1 MLLRHQPNGEGR
13 VVRILKRLRT
23 AGCARG
29 SSLGRVYQVHLVWEK
44 KLAPSSVVVAVSALR
59 FLYRR
64 PLHKDWNFDQV
75 IPAPH
80 QSDWLQRTSINDKQ
94 CLGEDLDVEQAILD
108 ERGCGSEIHRH

>member
-1 MLLRHQPNGEGR
+1 MLLRHEPNAEGSAGRTVKR
-13 VVRILKRLRT
+13 VRT
-23 AGCARG
+23 AGCAPV
-29 SSLGRVYQVHLVWEK
+29 SSLDGVSKVHLVAEK

-59 FLYRR
+59 FFYRR